1 MTIQDLI
8 DFANTNHIPRDTKL
22 SVSGADVAAVF
33 FFEKDGYLVLDD
45 SADMAELFPAS
56 QDDLETDQ

>member
-1 MTIQDLI
+1 MTLQNLI
-8 DFANTNHIPRDTKL
+8 DFANTNHIPWSTKL
-22 SVSGADVAAVF
+22 AVGGADVAAIF

-45 SADMAELFPAS
+45 SIDVVVTLPAS